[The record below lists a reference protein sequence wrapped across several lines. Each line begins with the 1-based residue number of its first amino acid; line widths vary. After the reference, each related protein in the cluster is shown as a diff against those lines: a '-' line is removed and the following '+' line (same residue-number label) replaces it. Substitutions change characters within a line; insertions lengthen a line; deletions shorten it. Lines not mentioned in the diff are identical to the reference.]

1 MFTSTLKSFPIIALA
16 LLSCDPVEPTDP
28 QEEELITTLSVE
40 LMGPNSTAS
49 FSYVDIDGDGGADPI
64 VSVDSL
70 DANAVYS
77 GSLSL
82 LNESETPAEDI
93 TVEIFDEADEHQFF
107 FTSNGNSSFSY
118 SDQDNNGYPLGL
130 SFELVTGDPGTEELT
145 FTLRHLPAKGASGV
159 SDGDI
164 TNAGGETDIE
174 VVFEVVVY

>member
-1 MFTSTLKSFPIIALA
+1 MTKRINGGTIGLADRKKHYKHALEVLGGTYRTLG
-16 LLSCDPVEPTDP
+16 D
-28 QEEELITTLSVE
+28 
-40 LMGPNSTAS
+40 
-49 FSYVDIDGDGGADPI
+49 VDIDGDGGADPI

-70 DANAVYS
+70 DANTVYS

-130 SFELVTGDPGTEELT
+130 SFELVTGDLGTEELT